1 MPASDRKSSRVC
13 VRACPAQAPRG
24 VAAAAP
30 DRSIYAQRGV
40 KHVKSPPPA
49 TRGPSRAPSRPFL
62 LRAVL
67 APVMASVS
75 ACQPRRRLSNRTG
88 RVRVCGVPSPRMRV
102 PLSRARR
109 SQVRFVRAYAGAG
122 ARPRLCP
129 SSSSWWRSASAGA
142 AILFFLNGRKS
153 RPVRDM
159 LIGAP
164 RGKFPGDSGLCCA
177 SRDALLGLGIRT
189 GRILH

>member
-13 VRACPAQAPRG
+13 PCMSRAGASRGGRRRVRPR
-24 VAAAAP
+24 
-30 DRSIYAQRGV
+30 YAQRGV
-40 KHVKSPPPA
+40 KHVKSPPP
-49 TRGPSRAPSRPFL
+49 RGPSRAPSRPFL

-109 SQVRFVRAYAGAG
+109 SQVRFVRACAG
-122 ARPRLCP
+122 ARAFVKLLVAQRH
-129 SSSSWWRSASAGA
+129 SV
-142 AILFFLNGRKS
+142 FVNGRKS
-153 RPVRDM
+153 RGALRAPAGRCVTCSSERREANFPASGPV
-159 LIGAP
+159 
-164 RGKFPGDSGLCCA
+164 
-177 SRDALLGLGIRT
+177 SRDALLGVGNPHGAEITLR
-189 GRILH
+189 GRSSRGTV